1 MNDVLPAIDPDNQDA
16 YDDLLV
22 SLEAGQGISSLLIA
36 ACDSPQLR
44 QAIVQR
50 YEAELAPNIHSF
62 QVHLDL
68 QDPSLHRA
76 LVQLV
81 ARSPLLQQGEPAIV
95 TVLGIEQLFFLQLDP
110 AEPSQQSTFLG
121 YLQWTRE
128 ALAAFH
134 FPIVLWVTHQFMAA
148 LSQEAPDFWS
158 WRKGVFRF
166 VAKPNTFLVSELDDL
181 RPAFAELGL
190 PDGDEIQI
198 PLTDLQALIT
208 QTEARRPN
216 DPLLGTLYHQLGR
229 IYAQRVKQGNAQDY
243 PQEIELATNYFQKAV
258 ALREKLGEQESV
270 ASSLVWLGR
279 LYQDQ
284 GRYSEAE
291 PLYLQALEIYQSQLG
306 QDHPSTA
313 TSLNN
318 LAGLYE
324 SQGRYSEAEPLYLQA
339 LEIRRS
345 QLGQDHPDTAM
356 SLNNLA
362 ELYRSQG
369 RYSEAEP
376 LYLQALEIWR
386 SQAGHDHSNTATSL
400 NNLAALYDSQG
411 RYSEAEPLYLQA
423 LEIWRSQLGQNHP
436 DTATSLNNLAL
447 LYKSQGRYSEAE
459 PLYLQALEI
468 WRSQLGQNHPDT
480 AFSLNNL
487 AALYD
492 SQGRYSEAE
501 PLYVQALEILF
512 PRLGESH
519 PNMTIVFSNLYTC
532 LQQSLEAGHGDRLS
546 DHSLTQSL
554 LQQLRTP

>member
-81 ARSPLLQQGEPAIV
+81 ARSPLLQQQEPAIV

-110 AEPSQQSTFLG
+110 TEPSQQSTFLG

-128 ALAAFH
+128 ALAAFR

-148 LSQEAPDFWS
+148 LSREAPDFWS

-166 VAKPNTFLVSELDDL
+166 VAKSNTFPAHELDAL
-181 RPAFAELGL
+181 RPAFAELGI
-190 PDGDEIQI
+190 PDEDEIQI

-208 QTEARRPN
+208 QTEARRPD

-229 IYAQRVKQGNAQDY
+229 IYVQRAEQGNAQDY
-243 PQEIELATNYFQKAV
+243 PQEIELATSYLQKAV
-258 ALREKLGEQESV
+258 ALRQKLGEEESV
-270 ASSLVWLGR
+270 ASSLNGLGN
-279 LYQDQ
+279 LYK
-284 GRYSEAE
+284 
-291 PLYLQALEIYQSQLG
+291 
-306 QDHPSTA
+306 
-313 TSLNN
+313 
-318 LAGLYE
+318 
-324 SQGRYSEAEPLYLQA
+324 SQGRYSEAEPLHLQA
-339 LEIRRS
+339 LDIRQS
-345 QLGQDHPDTAM
+345 QLGHDHPDTAS

-376 LYLQALEIWR
+376 LYLQALDIR
-386 SQAGHDHSNTATSL
+386 
-400 NNLAALYDSQG
+400 
-411 RYSEAEPLYLQA
+411 
-423 LEIWRSQLGQNHP
+423 RSQLGHDHP
-436 DTATSLNNLAL
+436 DTASSLWD
-447 LYKSQGRYSEAE
+447 
-459 PLYLQALEI
+459 I
-468 WRSQLGQNHPDT
+468 
-480 AFSLNNL
+480 
-487 AALYD
+487 AALYYNMNRID
-492 SQGRYSEAE
+492 EAK
-501 PLYVQALEILF
+501 PLITKAVSIFEQT
-512 PRLGESH
+512 LGTQH
-519 PNMTIVFSNLYTC
+519 PHTLSARQWWQRIHNSP
-532 LQQSLEAGHGDRLS
+532 QSSSSR
-546 DHSLTQSL
+546 
-554 LQQLRTP
+554 